1 LYDGNGAVLT
11 KELIRQRHRD
21 QRLEK
26 IRGSKEVISRWSDLA
41 RYFANGDGVEPA
53 RIRPRLEL
61 ISARTWQSQLF
72 ALSSLYWSIPTS
84 RGYGRRL
91 RFLCWDDNTD
101 CLLGII
107 ALGDPVFNLAV
118 RDRYIG
124 WSGADRLERL
134 WSVMDAFVLGALPP
148 YSGLLCGKMLAC
160 FLRSTDIGNM
170 FSKKYRNYRSI
181 ISGKK
186 RKNAELALVTTS
198 SALGRS
204 SVYNRL
210 HLGGERYLTSVGE
223 TRGFGHFHIPNALFV
238 DMRYYLEIIGHE
250 YANGHYYGMGP
261 NWRLRVVREAITRIG
276 LSPMITQHGIAR
288 EVFICETAPNARE
301 YLRGDDTELAYNG
314 RLSVDEIAQLAL
326 DRWVVPRSRRDE
338 TFRSWQRDS
347 FLKQITTP

>member
-1 LYDGNGAVLT
+1 
-11 KELIRQRHRD
+11 
-21 QRLEK
+21 
-26 IRGSKEVISRWSDLA
+26 
-41 RYFANGDGVEPA
+41 
-53 RIRPRLEL
+53 
-61 ISARTWQSQLF
+61 
-72 ALSSLYWSIPTS
+72 
-84 RGYGRRL
+84 
-91 RFLCWDDNTD
+91 
-101 CLLGII
+101 
-107 ALGDPVFNLAV
+107 
-118 RDRYIG
+118 
-124 WSGADRLERL
+124 
-134 WSVMDAFVLGALPP
+134 M
-148 YSGLLCGKMLAC
+148 
-160 FLRSTDIGNM
+160 
-170 FSKKYRNYRSI
+170 
-181 ISGKK
+181 
-186 RKNAELALVTTS
+186 
-198 SALGRS
+198 
-204 SVYNRL
+204 
-210 HLGGERYLTSVGE
+210 TSVGE